1 MPDITL
7 LDVAKRTGNDQVVGL
22 IEESLAFAPE
32 MQTLPIRLRPGTSYT
47 TLKRTAFGGGGFR
60 DANKGT
66 ARIKSTY
73 DKVTVQMYY
82 FDAQMQIDEQ
92 LVSADPDLLI
102 DEGVGAV
109 RGSMINLG
117 QQIFSGRA
125 KDSKGFD
132 GFKNQVASEMIVD
145 AQGTGNTETVYFVV
159 EGVQGV
165 HVPMNENTLLEL
177 GEWMKQMVNDSD
189 GNPFKAWVNNLS
201 AWLGLQLGHKY
212 AVGAIKNITTAKP
225 LTDALGAELL
235 AKFPTGMVPTHCFM
249 SRHSKYLLQN
259 SRSSVGATK
268 TNSAGDSF
276 APTPTLL
283 ADVPIV
289 TTDSIVQVTP
299 VSWS

>member
-7 LDVAKRTGNDQVVGL
+7 LDVAKRTGNDKVVGL

-32 MQTLPIRLRPGTSYT
+32 MQTLPIRLKDGTSYT

-73 DKVTVQMYY
+73 DKVTVQMYF

-92 LVSADPDLLI
+92 LVSADPELLI
-102 DEGVGAV
+102 DEGIGAV

-117 QQIFSGRA
+117 QQIFSGVA
-125 KDSKGFD
+125 KDAKGFD

-145 AQGTGNTETVYFVV
+145 ATGTGDTETVYFVV
-159 EGVQGV
+159 EGLQGV
-165 HVPMNENTLLEL
+165 HIPMNSNTMLTL
-177 GEWMKQMVNDSD
+177 GEWMKQMVQDSS
-189 GNPFKAWVNNLS
+189 GNSFKAYVNNLS

-212 AVGAIKNITTAKP
+212 AVGAIKNVSTAKP

-235 AKFPTGMVPTHCFM
+235 AKFPTGMVPTRCYM
-249 SRHSKYLLQN
+249 SRAAKLGLQK

-268 TNSAGDSF
+268 TNAAGDSF
-276 APTPTLL
+276 APSPTLL

-289 TTDSIVQVTP
+289 TTDSIVP
-299 VSWS
+299 VAAW